1 VVAFDVPHARVSQR
15 VDGVQIMAWG
25 AHSPQGPSQSL
36 PASELDRI
44 IADFGEHPALHNDN
58 ILVWETDQRKDT
70 LEQDLIEGIQRRTR
84 AALSLMSSKP
94 WDLFLL
100 VYGEVH
106 SAGHGMW
113 HLSQNDHPLYPHYA
127 DQAHDPMLEV
137 YKEMDRAIGVLRRA
151 LPPDAYLV
159 LFSQE
164 GMKSNSADLPSWL
177 FLPELMHRYS
187 FEGRAALANGEAGEL
202 PPPYSKLPAKEWMRA
217 VWGLRESANPITRF
231 ADRNLRLRLSR
242 MVDKLFASP
251 DELRHPL
258 DCDVYSYMPQLWYQ
272 PLWPRM
278 KAFALPSFSEGN
290 VRINVKGRERQGLV
304 APEDFEKTCDEII
317 ALVGTLINPRNGRPI
332 LREVLR
338 QRTNPFQNTKGP
350 DADLIFLWDY
360 EPTDVVDSAEFGR
373 IGPAPF
379 RRTGDHYNLGFY
391 CVAGPGVRPGEL
403 ADGELV
409 DLAPTIL
416 ELLDV
421 PKPNHFNGQSR
432 TSDIIEPFVAA
443 SRR

>member
-1 VVAFDVPHARVSQR
+1 
-15 VDGVQIMAWG
+15 
-25 AHSPQGPSQSL
+25 
-36 PASELDRI
+36 
-44 IADFGEHPALHNDN
+44 
-58 ILVWETDQRKDT
+58 
-70 LEQDLIEGIQRRTR
+70 
-84 AALSLMSSKP
+84 
-94 WDLFLL
+94 
-100 VYGEVH
+100 
-106 SAGHGMW
+106 
-113 HLSQNDHPLYPHYA
+113 
-127 DQAHDPMLEV
+127 
-137 YKEMDRAIGVLRRA
+137 
-151 LPPDAYLV
+151 
-159 LFSQE
+159 
-164 GMKSNSADLPSWL
+164 
-177 FLPELMHRYS
+177 
-187 FEGRAALANGEAGEL
+187 
-202 PPPYSKLPAKEWMRA
+202 
-217 VWGLRESANPITRF
+217 
-231 ADRNLRLRLSR
+231 
-242 MVDKLFASP
+242 
-251 DELRHPL
+251 
-258 DCDVYSYMPQLWYQ
+258 
-272 PLWPRM
+272 M